1 MSLLTLPERIA
12 FAAIRTRL
20 LGEMTEEHLD
30 AWWDRWP
37 ELKSHPFYC
46 SPRVLARYGFV
57 EPEAGEAVRA
67 NEGKEKEKEKA
78 EGRGEEAKKDKRGRF
93 IRRLLEEMEVQE
105 RFGSYQIRFEER
117 GDVEEPVSPRT
128 RVESAGDE
136 VDGGEEGKG
145 GEQGKRT
152 LLRIMLRRG
161 D

>member
-1 MSLLTLPERIA
+1 M
-12 FAAIRTRL
+12 
-20 LGEMTEEHLD
+20 
-30 AWWDRWP
+30 
-37 ELKSHPFYC
+37 
-46 SPRVLARYGFV
+46 

-67 NEGKEKEKEKA
+67 NEEKEKEKEKA